1 MSRSA
6 VVRLV
11 VDIWATPA
19 KQRKEPRR
27 RSMSPGRRRRR
38 KRRRAAA
45 RGRRV
50 RRPARGSLEIPPTGR
65 LLRRKPQH
73 APRHAVSCRYPLLS
87 LDYQHGAQATS
98 FELVGA
104 MLAAVQASLSFSA
117 PGSGLPSRV
126 AAPATRAADP
136 SMCGILATVN
146 SKLSPEALR
155 LQTLTLQRLIRHRGP
170 DGSGINLI
178 ENADGTCSAIAHE
191 RLAIVDP
198 LAGNQPLYSKVS
210 AEQLSPYPCTQAHTP
225 DLKRQSNRRRS
236 REAQPQQAPPA
247 SAAPASS
254 PVPSRALLVEHSFA
268 SRAAAGL
275 EQQQTP
281 RPADL
286 QTRRLAQSSSRPLPA
301 PGPYTLTW
309 RRAQACACARALS
322 LRLAP
327 CQDRKLSLAING
339 EIYNHKELRAEIN
352 DESKFRTNS
361 DCEPVVHLYE
371 QAPICLVRL
380 RVRGQGFFRLRAG
393 GTPLRAGTRTFKS
406 LPLTRTSQ
414 ATPNPHLPS
423 YP

>member
-1 MSRSA
+1 MLRPELRRAGFTCVRRCLGQLLGSASWPGGESRVFHRAS
-6 VVRLV
+6 RLV
-11 VDIWATPA
+11 GGY
-19 KQRKEPRR
+19 EPL
-27 RSMSPGRRRRR
+27 GG
-38 KRRRAAA
+38 RAARRGHLGDAGEAAQGAEAAQHVSVPAAEAEVATRGA
-45 RGRRV
+45 R
-50 RRPARGSLEIPPTGR
+50 AAR
-65 LLRRKPQH
+65 LLAGWRPIWKSANKARIQAGWWQFGNSANRARIQAETHH
-73 APRHAVSCRYPLLS
+73 APGVLCPVGTLLS

-98 FELVGA
+98 FELVGT

-198 LAGNQPLYSKVS
+198 LAGNQPLYSKVR

-225 DLKRQSNRRRS
+225 DLKRQSNWRRS

-254 PVPSRALLVEHSFA
+254 PVPSRGLLVEHSSV

-286 QTRRLAQSSSRPLPA
+286 QTRRFSAEQLSPSPC
-301 PGPYTLTW
+301 T
-309 RRAQACACARALS
+309 RALHPDLAARPS
-322 LRLAP
+322 LRLR
-327 CQDRKLSLAING
+327 QS
-339 EIYNHKELRAEIN
+339 
-352 DESKFRTNS
+352 S
-361 DCEPVVHLYE
+361 EPE
-371 QAPICLVRL
+371 PDPMPGPQAVARHQ
-380 RVRGQGFFRLRAG
+380 R
-393 GTPLRAGTRTFKS
+393 
-406 LPLTRTSQ
+406 
-414 ATPNPHLPS
+414 
-423 YP
+423 

>member
-1 MSRSA
+1 MLRPELRRAGFTCVRRCLGQLLGSASWPGGESRVFHRAS
-6 VVRLV
+6 RLV
-11 VDIWATPA
+11 GGYEPLGGRAARRGHLGDASEAAQGAEAAQHVSVPA
-19 KQRKEPRR
+19 AE
-27 RSMSPGRRRRR
+27 
-38 KRRRAAA
+38 AEEAA
-45 RGRRV
+45 RGGASV
-50 RRPARGSLEIPPTGR
+50 RGSLEIPPTGR

-210 AEQLSPYPCTQAHTP
+210 AEL
-225 DLKRQSNRRRS
+225 
-236 REAQPQQAPPA
+236 
-247 SAAPASS
+247 S
-254 PVPSRALLVEHSFA
+254 PVPSRVLLVEQSSA
-268 SRAAAGL
+268 GRAAAGL

-301 PGPYTLTW
+301 PGPYTLT
-309 RRAQACACARALS
+309 
-322 LRLAP
+322 
-327 CQDRKLSLAING
+327 
-339 EIYNHKELRAEIN
+339 
-352 DESKFRTNS
+352 
-361 DCEPVVHLYE
+361 
-371 QAPICLVRL
+371 
-380 RVRGQGFFRLRAG
+380 
-393 GTPLRAGTRTFKS
+393 
-406 LPLTRTSQ
+406 
-414 ATPNPHLPS
+414 
-423 YP
+423 

>member
-98 FELVGA
+98 FELVGT

-210 AEQLSPYPCTQAHTP
+210 AEL
-225 DLKRQSNRRRS
+225 
-236 REAQPQQAPPA
+236 
-247 SAAPASS
+247 S
-254 PVPSRALLVEHSFA
+254 PVPSRVLLVEQSSA
-268 SRAAAGL
+268 GRAAAGL

-301 PGPYTLTW
+301 PGPYTLT
-309 RRAQACACARALS
+309 
-322 LRLAP
+322 
-327 CQDRKLSLAING
+327 
-339 EIYNHKELRAEIN
+339 
-352 DESKFRTNS
+352 
-361 DCEPVVHLYE
+361 
-371 QAPICLVRL
+371 
-380 RVRGQGFFRLRAG
+380 
-393 GTPLRAGTRTFKS
+393 
-406 LPLTRTSQ
+406 
-414 ATPNPHLPS
+414 
-423 YP
+423 